1 MTLPQKPAPGSPVRA
16 GATAGGAKARKPKR
30 RVRTTLRFVVTA
42 GIISL
47 LVVAAIVAD
56 NAARGIVAEQ
66 VAKQVRT
73 SLSVPANSPV
83 EVSVGGTSVLVQ
95 LVSGRLDKVDVG
107 IGRLSLGE
115 LSGSA
120 QLTASGIPLDPS
132 KPTSLAR
139 FVFVT
144 DQSALQSL
152 FSTVPGL
159 SPKQISIAD
168 GKVTL
173 GTEVTL
179 FGYSLPVG
187 IEFTPSASKGQLVLT
202 PSSIVI
208 NEQSFTAK
216 ELKASA
222 FGSLTDALF
231 VNHAVCVAP
240 LLPKDFTLESVFIT
254 GKSIQLTVAAD
265 NVKLNSK
272 LLATRGTCP
281 AK

>member
-1 MTLPQKPAPGSPVRA
+1 MRTQASARTGKTL
-16 GATAGGAKARKPKR
+16 KPKR

-56 NAARGIVAEQ
+56 NAARGIVADQ
-66 VAKQVRT
+66 IAKQVRT
-73 SLSVPANSPV
+73 SLAVPASTPV
-83 EVSVGGTSVLVQ
+83 DVSVGGTSVLVQ
-95 LVSGRLDKVDVG
+95 LLSGSLDKVDVG
-107 IGRLSLGE
+107 IARLSLGE
-115 LSGSA
+115 LAGSA
-120 QLTASGIPLDPS
+120 QLTASGIPLDTS
-132 KPTSLAR
+132 KPTALAR

-144 DQSALQSL
+144 DQTALKAL

-159 SPKQISIAD
+159 APKQIAIAD

-208 NEQSFTAK
+208 NGQSFTGK
-216 ELKASA
+216 QLKASA

-240 LLPKDFTLESVFIT
+240 LLPKNFTLESVFIT
-254 GKSIQLTVAAD
+254 GKSIQLTVSAQNA
-265 NVKLNSK
+265 VLNSK
-272 LLATRGTCP
+272 LLASRGTCP
-281 AK
+281 SK